1 MVGRKKRGGRG
12 RRKRHKQEHR
22 GIEEEGGNSKYSKNE
37 IG

>member
-1 MVGRKKRGGRG
+1 MVGRKKRGRE